1 MIKGLIFDLDGTLID
16 SIKDITTSVNLA
28 LKEYGYKKVSLD
40 FVKKNTGKGFRMLI
54 KDSLP
59 EVKDD
64 KLIDEIT
71 ALYTIKYSEHYN
83 DKTDAYEGIKE
94 TLTLLQE
101 KGIKLA
107 INSNKKDLYT
117 KNLMKKIFPNINF
130 IAVYGEREGIKNK
143 PDPTSA
149 NEIVDLMKLDKSEVL
164 YVGDSEVD
172 IRTSKNANLKSIGC
186 KWGFRKE
193 ETLIKEGAT
202 YIIDKPKQII
212 DIIERN
218 NKWKI

>member
-16 SIKDITTSVNLA
+16 SIKDITTSVNLS
-28 LKEYGYKKVSLD
+28 LKEYGFKEVSLD
-40 FVKKNTGKGFRMLI
+40 FVRKNTGRGFRVLVQ
-54 KDSLP
+54 DSLS

-71 ALYTIKYSEHYN
+71 DLYTAKYGEHYKDETN
-83 DKTDAYEGIKE
+83 AYEGIKE

-107 INSNKKDLYT
+107 VNSNKKDIYT
-117 KNLMKKIFPNINF
+117 KSLMKKIFPNIDF

-149 NEIVDLMKLDKSEVL
+149 NEIVDIMKLDKQEVL

-172 IRTSKNANLKSIGC
+172 IRTAKNANLKSIGC

-193 ETLIKEGAT
+193 QVLIEEGAT
-202 YIIDKPKQII
+202 YIIDKPQEMI
-212 DIIERN
+212 DIIERS
-218 NKWKI
+218 KR